1 MPTLHDDDL
10 RADLL
15 ALIQTWEARVREAQA
30 RIPLERQR
38 SSQAAYQLDA
48 AAKAF
53 QRAADEL
60 RQLLE
65 AHQSSEAE
73 NESGEPFAYVPVDRA
88 QVQALLNRAGLHA
101 RSLSVHADNAFTVT
115 FSRMQPVAPE
125 QRVSQLTAAAALSEH
140 GLRLLVLDYGKLPDS
155 GEPFIDFAFAEA
167 DSL

>member
-1 MPTLHDDDL
+1 MPTLHGDL
-10 RADLL
+10 RTDLL
-15 ALIQTWEARVREAQA
+15 TLIQTWEARVREAQA
-30 RIPLERQR
+30 RLPLERQR

-65 AHQSSEAE
+65 AHQPAEAE
-73 NESGEPFAYVPVDRA
+73 SESGEPFAYVPVDRTH
-88 QVQALLNRAGLHA
+88 VQALLNRAGLHA

-115 FSRMQPVAPE
+115 FSRMQPVVPE
-125 QRVSQLTAAAALSEH
+125 QRVSQLTAAALSEH

-155 GEPFIDFAFAEA
+155 GEPFIDFAFAGA